1 MLDASNAGKDLASLA
16 ELLVLAVLQGV
27 TEFLPVSSDGHL
39 VLAQSWLDIPG
50 PRLAID
56 VALHVGTLLAV
67 VLVFRRD
74 LFDVARAALAGDRRE
89 LGLLFLGSIPA
100 ALVGIGLRPLFERL
114 FESPRAAATGLLVT
128 ALFLTVGERA
138 RTRRTDQ
145 TDQGRIE
152 LGWRDALWIG
162 SMQALAIL
170 PGVSRSGTT
179 ISTAL
184 ARGIRSSQAARFS
197 FLLSVPAVAGAVVL
211 EVPGLVRS
219 GGFSS
224 QLLMAVV
231 ATFGIGVLALRALLA
246 LLGRGAFRWFAVYCV
261 MLGAGAWILIGLK
274 S

>member
-1 MLDASNAGKDLASLA
+1 MLDSPPAGEGLASLA

-39 VLAQSWLDIPG
+39 VLAQSWLDVPG

-74 LFDVARAALAGDRRE
+74 LLGIARRFLAGERRE
-89 LGLLFLGSIPA
+89 LGLLVLGSIPA
-100 ALVGIGLRPLFERL
+100 ALVGIGLKPLFERL
-114 FESPRAAATGLLVT
+114 FESPRAAATGLFVT
-128 ALFLTVGERA
+128 ALFLMVGERA
-138 RTRRTDQ
+138 RRRRTDE
-145 TDQGRIE
+145 GRSE
-152 LGWRDALWIG
+152 LDWRDALWIG

-179 ISTAL
+179 ISTGL
-184 ARGIRSSQAARFS
+184 VRGIRSQEAARFS
-197 FLLSVPAVAGAVVL
+197 FLLSVPAVGGAVLL
-211 EVPGLVRS
+211 EVPGLVQS
-219 GGFSS
+219 GGFSGE
-224 QLLMAVV
+224 LFVAVV

-246 LLGRGAFRWFAVYCV
+246 LLKRGAFRWFAVYCV
-261 MLGAGAWILIGLK
+261 ALGAVAWVLIGLE